1 MSDDE
6 RPLVSR
12 LTMELAM
19 AGILLGIALI
29 LLTGATR
36 HGIGWSG
43 TGPEPG
49 QVPFLVACVL
59 ALASFAIAG
68 EAILKRGRTAA
79 SFLTRTEARRVAT
92 LFLPLLGYIAAVYW
106 FGLYVPTFIYI
117 GTVML
122 LQGRYSAL
130 HGIAVA
136 GVTVVA
142 MYFIFEKWFQ
152 IDLLKG
158 PVESWLGLH

>member
-6 RPLVSR
+6 RPIVSR

-19 AGILLGIALI
+19 AGVLLGIALV
-29 LLTGATR
+29 LLTGATG
-36 HGIGWSG
+36 HGIGWSDS
-43 TGPEPG
+43 GPEPG

-59 ALASFAIAG
+59 ALASLGIAG
-68 EAILKRGRTAA
+68 EALWKRGRTVAT
-79 SFLTRTEARRVAT
+79 FLNRTEAHRVVT

-106 FGLYVPTFIYI
+106 LGLYVPTFVYI
-117 GTVML
+117 GAVML
-122 LQGRYSAL
+122 LQGRYSAV
-130 HGIAVA
+130 HSVGVA
-136 GVTVVA
+136 SITVVA